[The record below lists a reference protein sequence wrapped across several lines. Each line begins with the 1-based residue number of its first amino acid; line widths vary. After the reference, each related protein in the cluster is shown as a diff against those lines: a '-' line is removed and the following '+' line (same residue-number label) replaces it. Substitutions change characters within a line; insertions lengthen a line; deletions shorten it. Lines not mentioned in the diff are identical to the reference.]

1 MMKEVKNNVDEK
13 MEGVHYII
21 YMFIAIA
28 VYQIHNNTNQ
38 TFV

>member
-1 MMKEVKNNVDEK
+1 MKEVKNNVEEK
-13 MEGVHYII
+13 MEGVHYI
-21 YMFIAIA
+21 FIAIA